1 MKFLAVLV
9 ATMST
14 TALAQVFA
22 VSVVSPVPV
31 PVHHG
36 SNTLAQ
42 DGLCTG
48 TCYSNAGINYCE
60 VPGGGPLLTCG
71 GNYGCVSCAN
81 QAVFVP
87 TLPSAPLVCPPGSP
101 CGGYL
106 PPARWARGPRG
117 GPAVYAGGRPY
128 NYNNG
133 NRPVYVNGGG
143 YRDGRVNG
151 GGRPVVVGGGPH
163 RGGPGPVRVNGGGR
177 HN

>member
-22 VSVVSPVPV
+22 VNVVSPAPVSVP
-31 PVHHG
+31 HD
-36 SNTLAQ
+36 SNNRAQ

-48 TCYSNAGINYCE
+48 TCYSNAGIEYCE
-60 VPGGGPLLTCG
+60 APGGGPLLTCG

-81 QAVFVP
+81 QALVMP
-87 TLPSAPLVCPPGSP
+87 TLTSAPLVCPPGSP

-117 GPAVYAGGRPY
+117 GGRPY
-128 NYNNG
+128 NDY
-133 NRPVYVNGGG
+133 RPGYAYGGG

-151 GGRPVVVGGGPH
+151 GGRPVGVGGGPH